1 MEVVGD
7 ELDDLLSI
15 LSDALSDALGDALV
29 DEGLEG
35 VGVDRDFGE
44 RKSEEDWSKGGE
56 VDGLRDV
63 VLEVVV

>member
-15 LSDALSDALGDALV
+15 LSDALGDALV